1 MTTISKKER
10 KSEYIRQHSDATH
23 QGSPKK
29 KKRHQRAHAQ
39 FLAAVFSMEVVHRVH
54 SCQRAAHTASVQT
67 DAELSLRILH
77 RSLLFIGR
85 TVTLCQHPEKP
96 EPCAE
101 AASQKLLSSPLFSF
115 LLPHLRSVL
124 TQYREHIPPSQG
136 HHNEGGMEVGGV
148 RGGGGDTWRTEHG
161 CPHSS
166 LPITHFPP
174 PLIPSFPPFLPRFP
188 SFLRLLFCLLFP
200 LSLPFLTSSSSR
212 PPC

>member
-1 MTTISKKER
+1 MPL
-10 KSEYIRQHSDATH
+10 IRV
-23 QGSPKK
+23 PR

-54 SCQRAAHTASVQT
+54 SCQRAAHTASVQP

-96 EPCAE
+96 APCAE
-101 AASQKLLSSPLFSF
+101 AASQELLSSPLFSF

-174 PLIPSFPPFLPRFP
+174 LSFLPSLPF
-188 SFLRLLFCLLFP
+188 SLAFP
-200 LSLPFLTSSSSR
+200 LSFVLPFGSFSAFCFPSASPSSPR
-212 PPC
+212 LHRGLLADT

>member
-1 MTTISKKER
+1 MPL
-10 KSEYIRQHSDATH
+10 IRV
-23 QGSPKK
+23 PL

-54 SCQRAAHTASVQT
+54 SCQRAAHTASVQP
-67 DAELSLRILH
+67 DAELSLRSLH

-101 AASQKLLSSPLFSF
+101 AASQELLSSPLFSF

-148 RGGGGDTWRTEHG
+148 RGGGGRHLENRTR
-161 CPHSS
+161 
-166 LPITHFPP
+166 LP
-174 PLIPSFPPFLPRFP
+174 PLLPPNNTLSPPLVPSFPPFLPRFP
-188 SFLRLLFCLLFP
+188 SFLRSSLRLLFCLLFP